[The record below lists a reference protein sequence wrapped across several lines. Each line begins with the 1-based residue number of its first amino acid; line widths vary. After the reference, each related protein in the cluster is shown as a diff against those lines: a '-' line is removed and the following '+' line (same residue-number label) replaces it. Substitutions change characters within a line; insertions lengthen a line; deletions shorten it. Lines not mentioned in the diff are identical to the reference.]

1 MSSRRSFLQKTAL
14 GLAGTV
20 AVPLL
25 GKSAAFQPVD
35 ENSSAN
41 AVSLPVGIA
50 GYTFARFD
58 LDKSIAMMKKLD
70 LHYLSVK
77 EIHLPLNSSQET
89 IDAAMAKFKAADINV
104 YTVGV
109 IYMKTKEA
117 VDLAFSYAKKCGVPM
132 IVGVPSYDVLDY
144 AEEKV
149 KEYNIKLAIH
159 NHGPEDALYP
169 GPKDV
174 YDRIKNKDPRVG
186 LCIDIGHATRA
197 GVAAEKAVKDY
208 KSRLFDLHIKDVS
221 LAAKEGK
228 AIEIGRGVINFP
240 ALVEALKKVHY
251 KGVCSIEFE
260 KDMADPLAGIAES
273 IGYFKGV
280 LAAED

>member
-1 MSSRRSFLQKTAL
+1 MSSRRNFLQKTAL
-14 GLAGTV
+14 GLAGSV
-20 AVPLL
+20 AIPFL
-25 GKSAAFQPVD
+25 GKSAGFQPFD
-35 ENSSAN
+35 ENNSAS
-41 AVSLPVGIA
+41 AVNLPVGIA

-58 LDKSIAMMKKLD
+58 LDKSIAMMKRVN

-77 EIHLPLNSSQET
+77 EIHLPLNSSQEA

-117 VDLAFSYAKKCGVPM
+117 VDQAFAYAKKCGVPM

-144 AEEKV
+144 SEEKV

-174 YDRIKNKDPRVG
+174 YDRIKNKDPRMG

-208 KSRLFDLHIKDVS
+208 KDRLFDLHIKDVS

-228 AIEIGRGVINFP
+228 AIEIGRGAINFP
-240 ALVEALKKVHY
+240 ALVKALRKIGY

-260 KDMADPLAGIAES
+260 KDMTDPLAGIAES
-273 IGYFKGV
+273 IGFFRGV